1 IRAVTPLRNGG
12 IIVEL
17 DSEDLATWLRE
28 PAGRA
33 LLEEQFES
41 TVSFRSRTFAL
52 VLEYLPIR
60 LQLDDTSLL
69 RRVETE
75 NNLPTDSLSTIR
87 WIKPVARHSA
97 EQRKA

>member
-17 DSEDLATWLRE
+17 DSEELATWLRE
-28 PAGRA
+28 PTGRA

-60 LQLDDTSLL
+60 LQLDDASLL
-69 RRVETE
+69 RRVEIE
-75 NNLPTDSLSTIR
+75 NNLPADSLSTIR
-87 WIKPVARHSA
+87 WIKPVARRSA